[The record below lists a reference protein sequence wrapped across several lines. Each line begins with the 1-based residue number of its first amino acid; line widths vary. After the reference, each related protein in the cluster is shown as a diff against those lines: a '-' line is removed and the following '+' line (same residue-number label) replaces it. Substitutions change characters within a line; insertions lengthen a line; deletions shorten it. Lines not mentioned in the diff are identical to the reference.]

1 MEAHRQIKLE
11 ADLDRGF
18 ADWIVRTEGGERLR
32 SCIQCGTCSAT
43 CPMAIYMDY
52 TPRRLI
58 NLARAGFK
66 QEVLASQTPWLC
78 ASCYACMV
86 ECPQK
91 IAVTDVLYAIKRRA
105 LEEGRFPRRMPL
117 AVLAREFFRT
127 IHRRGRITE
136 SLLVFGLLVRTSW
149 RRLLG
154 MSGLGLRLMRTG
166 RFNYRPEGIKNRR
179 QLRAVLDHLAD
190 SRPGTGP

>member
-11 ADLDRGF
+11 ADLDQGF

-78 ASCYACMV
+78 ASCYACTV
-86 ECPQK
+86 ECPQQ
-91 IAVTDVLYAIKRRA
+91 IAVTDIIYAIKRRA
-105 LEEGRFPRRMPL
+105 LEEGQFPKRMPL
-117 AVLAREFFRT
+117 AVLAREFFRAVR
-127 IHRRGRITE
+127 RRGRITE
-136 SLLVFGLLVRTSW
+136 SWLVFGLLVRTSGK
-149 RRLLG
+149 RLLG
-154 MSGLGLRLMRTG
+154 MSGLGLGLLRTG
-166 RFNYRPEGIKNRR
+166 RFGLRPEGIRR
-179 QLRAVLDHLAD
+179 RKQLRAVLDHLVD
-190 SRPGTGP
+190 SRPGTVP